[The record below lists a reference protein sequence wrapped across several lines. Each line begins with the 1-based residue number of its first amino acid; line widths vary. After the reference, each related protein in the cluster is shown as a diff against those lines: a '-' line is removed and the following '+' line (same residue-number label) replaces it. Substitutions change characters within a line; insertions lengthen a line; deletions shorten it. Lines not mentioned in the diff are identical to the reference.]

1 MVDDGRVRV
10 LLADDHPVY
19 RDGLTGLLCAT
30 VDLAVVGQAATGL
43 EAVRLAES
51 LSPQVVV
58 LDLNMPEL
66 NGVDA
71 ARRILHQA
79 PNTAILILTMYDDDA
94 LVFRAMQAG
103 ARGYVVKSAEPDAIL
118 AAIRAVAR
126 GEAILG
132 AAVARRLPGW
142 FHEIADDRGPFV
154 QLTPRER
161 EALDLLARGWGNPA
175 IAGSMG
181 ISEKTIRN
189 VVSNILVKL
198 QVADRAGAIAKARDA
213 GLGGIA

>member
-1 MVDDGRVRV
+1 MTDPVRV

-19 RDGLTGLLCAT
+19 RDGLSGLLSAT
-30 VDLAVVGQAATGL
+30 EDLAVVGQAATGS

-66 NGVDA
+66 DGVEA
-71 ARRILHQA
+71 ARRILQRA
-79 PNTAILILTMYDDDA
+79 PDTAILILTMYDDDT

-103 ARGYVVKSAEPDAIL
+103 ARGYVVKSAQPATIV
-118 AAIRAVAR
+118 AAIRSVAR

-132 AAVARRLPGW
+132 PEVALRLPAW
-142 FHEIADDRGPFV
+142 FHGMADERGPFV

-175 IAGSMG
+175 MARSMG
-181 ISEKTIRN
+181 VSEKTIRN

-198 QVADRAGAIAKARDA
+198 QVADRAAAIAKARDA
-213 GLGGIA
+213 GLGGH